1 MNKLKLSNIKPL
13 EKVFKTKCIPIT
25 FSSSNYFAPYL
36 GVTIKSLINNCD
48 KNYNYDFI
56 IFTKDM
62 DEFNKKT
69 LSNIC
74 KGENFSIRFVN
85 LSKIFNELKLYTPGH
100 VTIETY
106 FRLVI
111 PEYMKNYKKILFL
124 DSDLLLKEDIKEL
137 YEYDLSNYALAA
149 CEECLMSAL
158 VGIHGDKAKKY
169 MIEKLHLKNI
179 DKYFQAGVMLLNIE
193 QFKKNN
199 YCEILLN
206 MVNTFDYNIVDQDAM
221 NELLNDK
228 ILWLPNEWN
237 YPPLQKHMK
246 EFKYL
251 ENMSKYIRRKYL
263 AVKRPKIIHFAD
275 RGKPW
280 FDPTEDYATDW
291 WEIAKT
297 TTYYEEILKRMCEN
311 AVNPKIEATNHHF
324 STALNDLEH
333 WNKNVL
339 SYWKYKLLRNITF
352 GKSKEKIIEKKYA
365 YKQKIWNAKNYK
377 K

>member
-1 MNKLKLSNIKPL
+1 MKQLKLSNIKPL
-13 EKVFKTKCIPIT
+13 ELVFKTKCIPIT

-36 GVTIKSLINNCD
+36 GVTLKSILNKCD
-48 KNYNYDFI
+48 KNYNYDFVV
-56 IFTKDM
+56 FTKDM
-62 DEFNKKT
+62 DDFNKKM

-74 KGENFSIRFVN
+74 NNKNVSLRFVN
-85 LSKIFNELKLYTPGH
+85 LANIFDKMKLYTPGH

-124 DSDLLLKEDIKEL
+124 DSDLLVKDDIKAL
-137 YEYDLSNYALAA
+137 YEYDLANYALAA

-158 VGIHGDKAKKY
+158 LGIHGDSAKKY
-169 MIEKLHLKNI
+169 MTEKLHLKNV
-179 DKYFQAGVMLLNIE
+179 DKYFQAGVMILNIE
-193 QFKKNN
+193 QFNINN
-199 YCEILLN
+199 YCEKLLN
-206 MVNTFDYNIVDQDAM
+206 MVNSYDYNIVDQDAM

-246 EFKYL
+246 EFKYI

-263 AVKRPKIIHFAD
+263 SVKSPKILHFAD

-280 FDPTEDYATDW
+280 FDPTEDFAQDW
-291 WEIAKT
+291 WEVART
-297 TTYYEEILKRMCEN
+297 TPYYEEILKRMCEN
-311 AVNPKIEATNHHF
+311 ATNPKIEATNNYF
-324 STALNDLEH
+324 SSVICDLEH
-333 WNKNVL
+333 WNTNIL
-339 SYWKYKLLRNITF
+339 SYWKYKLLRNFTF
-352 GKSKEKIIEKKYA
+352 GKSKEKIIQKKYA